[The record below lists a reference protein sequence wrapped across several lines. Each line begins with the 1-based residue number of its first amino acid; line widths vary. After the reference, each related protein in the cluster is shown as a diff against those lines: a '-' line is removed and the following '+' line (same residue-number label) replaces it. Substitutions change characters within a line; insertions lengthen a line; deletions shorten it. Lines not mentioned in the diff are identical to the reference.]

1 MSNVE
6 ENYAEEYNHHSQISY
21 SQMLIQFE
29 YEPRQD
35 FENQYINQIQVKK
48 RK

>member
-6 ENYAEEYNHHSQISY
+6 ENHTEESNHHSQISHR
-21 SQMLIQFE
+21 SEMLIQFE

-35 FENQYINQIQVKK
+35 FESQ
-48 RK
+48 